1 MTSWALLLLASAL
14 LATPGLT
21 FSGQSPEDH
30 DLSMADMSEEEQFFE
45 ILAREAL
52 KGDPKIFICKPC
64 KFMIKMLRKIL
75 GHNISQEAIKQAA
88 SKLCRKTLM
97 PKMLCDDI
105 IGRYLSAI
113 TQGILNDKSP
123 QEICV
128 KMRMC
133 RAKIGREPDGWDLG
147 GERALG
153 SRLYQTQWRFHLAEL
168 RGEGEGGFWFQYHRF
183 HVVLPEF

>member
-52 KGDPKIFICKPC
+52 KSDPKIFICKPC

-75 GHNISQEAIKQAA
+75 GEDIDEEAIKQAA

-97 PKMLCDDI
+97 PKMLCNDV
-105 IGRYLSAI
+105 IGKYLGAI

-128 KMRMC
+128 KIRMC
-133 RAKIGREPDGWDLG
+133 RAKIGLG
-147 GERALG
+147 APGALADPGEK
-153 SRLYQTQWRFHLAEL
+153 
-168 RGEGEGGFWFQYHRF
+168 HRIF
-183 HVVLPEF
+183 SDHRQLLPS

>member
-1 MTSWALLLLASAL
+1 MSGDLGSGGSAEGG
-14 LATPGLT
+14 ADPW
-21 FSGQSPEDH
+21 SGQSCSAGDLWAPLLCLGTDFRECPEMVERWAH
-30 DLSMADMSEEEQFFE
+30 ECGKRSVHGFHSTVRGNSSPE
-45 ILAREAL
+45 
-52 KGDPKIFICKPC
+52 K
-64 KFMIKMLRKIL
+64 
-75 GHNISQEAIKQAA
+75 EAIKQAA

-133 RAKIGREPDGWDLG
+133 RAKIGLG
-147 GERALG
+147 APGALADPGEK
-153 SRLYQTQWRFHLAEL
+153 
-168 RGEGEGGFWFQYHRF
+168 HRIF
-183 HVVLPEF
+183 SDHRQLLPS

>member
-133 RAKIGREPDGWDLG
+133 RAKIASTSPRSGNLNQSGIGWSALLRGICRIEPCHRPKESD
-147 GERALG
+147 
-153 SRLYQTQWRFHLAEL
+153 LAEQSTL
-168 RGEGEGGFWFQYHRF
+168 C
-183 HVVLPEF
+183 